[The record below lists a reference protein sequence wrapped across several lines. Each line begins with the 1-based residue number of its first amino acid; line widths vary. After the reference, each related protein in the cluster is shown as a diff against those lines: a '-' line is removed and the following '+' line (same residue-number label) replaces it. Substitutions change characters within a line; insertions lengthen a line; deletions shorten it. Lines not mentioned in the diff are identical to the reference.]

1 MTIYLSAGIKDKLW
15 IMAVQEGLMTKRLG
29 VAALLLFACMVT
41 SGEGQAQEKVWS
53 FGGKPLRSAKL
64 TAEYWNPILKYVS
77 KKSGVQL
84 ELKVE
89 NTAPEHSEKIGEGA
103 YDFAYSNHIFKPHNA
118 AVGYRVIARTKEEP
132 IRGELV
138 VPVGSPIKKMK
149 DLDGKEVGF
158 PSPAAFV
165 AYAVSLDA
173 LVRQG
178 VTVKPIFGGNQEGII
193 AQLKVGKVPAACV
206 NSQIIKEFAERE
218 NFKYHI
224 IWQSQEYQNIP
235 IIAHPRVPAK
245 VAAAVRR
252 ALVGMDK
259 DPEGMKVLKE
269 TAAVIG
275 QRPPLGFL
283 GSSNKEY
290 QNQWDFY
297 RTTVVPELN

>member
-1 MTIYLSAGIKDKLW
+1 MIKHLSIV
-15 IMAVQEGLMTKRLG
+15 AVI
-29 VAALLLFACMVT
+29 LLVVTAT
-41 SGEGQAQEKVWS
+41 SGKGYAQEKVWS
-53 FGGKPLRSAKL
+53 FGGKPLRSAQL

-77 KKSGVQL
+77 QKSGVQL
-84 ELKVE
+84 QLKVE
-89 NTAPEHSEKIGEGA
+89 NTAPEHSDKIGEGA

-118 AVGYRVIARTKEEP
+118 AVGYRVIARTKEEA

-138 VPVGSPIKKMK
+138 VPLDSPVKKMK

-178 VTVKPIFGGNQEGII
+178 VTVKPVFGGNQEGII

-206 NSQIIKEFAERE
+206 NSQIIEEFAERE
-218 NFKYHI
+218 NFKYRV
-224 IWQSQEYQNIP
+224 IWQSQKYQNIP

-245 VAAAVRR
+245 IAAAVRR
-252 ALVGMDK
+252 ALVEMDK
-259 DPEGMKVLKE
+259 DPEGIKVLRA

-275 QRPPLGFL
+275 QKPPLGFL
-283 GSSNKEY
+283 ASSNKEY

-297 RTTVVPELN
+297 RTTVVPELK